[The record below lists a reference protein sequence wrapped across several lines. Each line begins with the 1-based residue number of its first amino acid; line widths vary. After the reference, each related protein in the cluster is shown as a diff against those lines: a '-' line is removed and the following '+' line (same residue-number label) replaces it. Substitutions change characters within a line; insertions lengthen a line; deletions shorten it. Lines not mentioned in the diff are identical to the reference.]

1 MIATSVL
8 VWFVITIVMM
18 AFFAGIEMAFFSV
31 NKLIIELKRKQG
43 RAGAQILSK
52 FIQSP
57 ETFVGTTLIGYTL
70 FLVCFILLLHAV
82 TAPLWNLLRI
92 PYDSVR
98 LVLDILLATFVVL
111 IFVEFIP
118 RAIFRAAR
126 CSRGSASHWRS
137 RCSTR

>member
-70 FLVCFILLLHAV
+70 FLVCFILLLNAV

-126 CSRGSASHWRS
+126 WTRSAGA
-137 RCSTR
+137 